1 MAKFPWLKLR
11 KKTQAEFPVE
21 PPIWMGNHS
30 NGEYFHPQT
39 KREAAMRKEIL
50 RRADEKS
57 RKLGIDR
64 REFLAS
70 SAGLFTTMVVIN
82 QMGCSSTSDGPP
94 AKPSPGGD
102 GGDGKLFDFGN
113 GPYVVPKE

>member
-1 MAKFPWLKLR
+1 MAKFPWINKLR
-11 KKTQAEFPVE
+11 KKTAPEIPLE

-70 SAGLFTTMVVIN
+70 SMGLFTTMAVIN
-82 QMGCSSTSDGPP
+82 QMGCSSTSDGLP
-94 AKPSPGGD
+94 AKPTPGT
-102 GGDGKLFDFGN
+102 KGN
-113 GPYVVPKE
+113 GEPL